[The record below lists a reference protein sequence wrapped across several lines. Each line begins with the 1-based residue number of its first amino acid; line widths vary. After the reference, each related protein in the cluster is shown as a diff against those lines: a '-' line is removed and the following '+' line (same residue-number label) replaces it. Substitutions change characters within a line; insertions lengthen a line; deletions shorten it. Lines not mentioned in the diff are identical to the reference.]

1 MRKKIPGSH
10 KSFKKTLNHGL
21 IIKKVHKVIQFNQKA
36 SLKAYIEMNTKLR
49 KETKNDFLKK
59 LKSNE

>member
-1 MRKKIPGSH
+1 MKYLVHIRAL
-10 KSFKKTLNHGL
+10 KKTLNHGL

>member
-1 MRKKIPGSH
+1 MKYLVHIRAL
-10 KSFKKTLNHGL
+10 KKTLNHGL
-21 IIKKVHKVIQFNQKA
+21 IIKRVHKVIQFNQKA

>member
-1 MRKKIPGSH
+1 M
-10 KSFKKTLNHGL
+10 
-21 IIKKVHKVIQFNQKA
+21 IKKVHKVIQFNQKA